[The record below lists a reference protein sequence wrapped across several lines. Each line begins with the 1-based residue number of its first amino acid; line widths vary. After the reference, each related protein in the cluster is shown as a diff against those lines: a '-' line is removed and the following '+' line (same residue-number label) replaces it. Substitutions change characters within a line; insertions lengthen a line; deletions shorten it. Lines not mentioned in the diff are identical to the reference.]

1 MFLPQLR
8 ITEST
13 TTRCRACNGSI
24 PKGTDMISW
33 YAVNNQGMHIHL
45 LLQKLKKLNP
55 QKRTFHMVK

>member
-13 TTRCRACNGSI
+13 TTRCRACNQSI

-33 YAVNNQGMHIHL
+33 YAANNQGMYIHL
-45 LLQKLKKLNP
+45 CLPCVSKIDKLLPYKYGE
-55 QKRTFHMVK
+55 